1 MKKQLTGKLVAGIM
15 IAGLAGC
22 TSPALHAAGQNLLEE
37 ALVREAKLTKSYSVT
52 TEDRIFSA
60 KVSGSDKPAV
70 ASEDDFYHLVVPI
83 GTDVPVECLIY
94 KDALDSAATLKGLL
108 NGMLDEFPKTG
119 ILKIDAG
126 TFGRLPYL
134 YQESLYLTEENAAGA
149 LKGIVIP
156 NDTTTLACLHDEP
169 GYRETFR
176 QVVGSLAD
184 SMRMSNATPENWI
197 FQEILVWQLQ
207 DLKVGF
213 TMNSV
218 AKGENGQIMSVIE
231 TAVIVPR
238 TADETMSQDAYD
250 VVYEKAS
257 GEMIGGSYAEST
269 SGELTMS
276 IELEQVPESGYRVSG
291 QFQGKEVDSRL
302 DTKTTPVGPYYQLIE
317 LVRAANPDDGK
328 PRPLSMD
335 TYVPSANPLQMVPVE
350 AKPTGQRV
358 DGLPEYTLLFSGMEA
373 KSVIDDKGQQSVT
386 LQMGPM
392 EMQLKRVYFN
402 GQI

>member
-1 MKKQLTGKLVAGIM
+1 
-15 IAGLAGC
+15 
-22 TSPALHAAGQNLLEE
+22 
-37 ALVREAKLTKSYSVT
+37 
-52 TEDRIFSA
+52 
-60 KVSGSDKPAV
+60 
-70 ASEDDFYHLVVPI
+70 
-83 GTDVPVECLIY
+83 
-94 KDALDSAATLKGLL
+94 
-108 NGMLDEFPKTG
+108 
-119 ILKIDAG
+119 
-126 TFGRLPYL
+126 
-134 YQESLYLTEENAAGA
+134 
-149 LKGIVIP
+149 
-156 NDTTTLACLHDEP
+156 
-169 GYRETFR
+169 
-176 QVVGSLAD
+176 
-184 SMRMSNATPENWI
+184 
-197 FQEILVWQLQ
+197 
-207 DLKVGF
+207 
-213 TMNSV
+213 
-218 AKGENGQIMSVIE
+218 
-231 TAVIVPR
+231 
-238 TADETMSQDAYD
+238 
-250 VVYEKAS
+250 
-257 GEMIGGSYAEST
+257 
-269 SGELTMS
+269 MS